1 MQSCGNCSAIIAL
14 RRNQNRDRV
23 SVSSAEVYPLGDD
36 GHAAHQVLN
45 SKTAKTAWPQIPDR
59 VLALADEVI
68 E

>member
-1 MQSCGNCSAIIAL
+1 VPCGNCSAIIVL
-14 RRNQNRDRV
+14 RRNQNRDHV
-23 SVSSAEVYPLGDD
+23 SVSSLRFTRSGDD